1 MDAIGVVLVL
11 LVGLLAV
18 GAAAR
23 TLGFD
28 SATFPLEDDHQRR
41 VSGGME

>member
-1 MDAIGVVLVL
+1 MDAIAVVLVL
-11 LVGLLAV
+11 LVGLLAI
-18 GAAAR
+18 GAAAL

-28 SATFPLEDDHQRR
+28 SAGLPLEDDHQRG